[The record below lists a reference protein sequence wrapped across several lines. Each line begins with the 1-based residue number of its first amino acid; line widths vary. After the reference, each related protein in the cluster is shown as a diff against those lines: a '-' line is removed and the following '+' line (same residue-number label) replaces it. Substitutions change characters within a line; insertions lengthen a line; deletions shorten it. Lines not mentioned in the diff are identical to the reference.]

1 MHKFMDPSS
10 VALIGTPRRTGPGA
24 FNNAEMMLRYG
35 YRGRIYPVNPAGGEI
50 LGLKVYCAVSEIPE
64 SVDLAVISVG
74 RDRVPAA
81 FEDCIRAGLKRVI
94 IISQG
99 FADADERG
107 RELQDQIA
115 SRARETGVRVMGPNT
130 LGVVNN
136 YRHLNTAFVEIPFP
150 ERFLPVSLIAQT
162 GFIQVASRNLAW
174 RDIGKAI
181 DVGNSCDVDI
191 AYALDYLGDDPETQV
206 IVIHMEGL
214 KRGPEFLE
222 AAGRVSQKKPV
233 IVLKTGHSTVG
244 AKAALSHSGSL
255 VGEDH
260 VYDAVFKRAG
270 VLRVRTSAEMRD
282 AIHALAV
289 LGEMKGPRIGVVT
302 VTGAG
307 GIMCAD
313 ACEKLGLTFGEM
325 PAGLREELLKGL
337 PDWVHVSNPIDIW
350 PIGMLGNRYEEA
362 YRLSLTELLKSPGID
377 GVMAIFFVTSAPL
390 HAELNLDKAFAEAR
404 RESGNRKP
412 IATWP
417 YMDSAAAID
426 RFEAIPGIACFD
438 TIEQAV
444 QGLSYCH
451 RYHRMKNRHKPKP
464 RSFAVDEGSAGR
476 LVAKGKREGLLAGQD
491 ALGLLACYGIPAA
504 AGTEVR
510 SLTAL
515 RAAAKG
521 MKPPFVLKLAGRAF
535 LHKSE
540 WGGIVTGI
548 GNLSELKAAREKIVA
563 SVRAKDPGVAIDAFQ
578 IQEQL
583 AGKEIL
589 LGLTARPGLRSR
601 HGLRPGRHL
610 HGGLSRREPRDHS
623 RRRDDR
629 PGNDRGAADLAAS
642 QRYEGRAGCRHRRSR
657 RDHREAVVLRLAKP
671 RCRRARHQP
680 PHGLRLRLQGRR
692 RADHL
697 EINFIFEVVDFFLYS
712 SKLNSEADIL
722 LLLVIVSIGKK
733 KGRACRSPASFLP
746 SFAYLEATVQAVL
759 GAAHRHPFSCPWA
772 AEG

>member
-1 MHKFMDPSS
+1 MHKFMDPAS
-10 VALIGTPRRTGPGA
+10 VALIGTPRRTGAGA

-35 YRGRIYPVNPAGGEI
+35 YRGRIYPVNPAGGDI
-50 LGLKVYCAVSEIPE
+50 LGLKVYCAVSEIPG

-107 RELQDQIA
+107 RVLQDQIA

-181 DVGNSCDVDI
+181 DVGNSCDVDM
-191 AYALDYLGDDPETQV
+191 ADALDYLGDDPETQV

-222 AAGRVSQKKPV
+222 AAGRVSRKKPV
-233 IVLKTGHSTVG
+233 IVLKTGHSMVG

-260 VYDAVFKRAG
+260 VYDAAFKRAG
-270 VLRVRTSAEMRD
+270 LLRVRTSVEMRD
-282 AIHALAV
+282 AIHAMAV
-289 LGEMKGPRIGVVT
+289 LGEMQGPRIGVVT

-313 ACEKLGLTFGEM
+313 ACEEAGLTFGEM
-325 PAGLREELLKGL
+325 PTGLREELLKGL

-377 GVMAIFFVTSAPL
+377 GVMAIFFVTSSPL
-390 HAELNLDKAFAEAR
+390 HAELNLEKAFAEAR
-404 RESGNRKP
+404 RESGNSKP

-417 YMDSAAAID
+417 YMESAAAID
-426 RFEAIPGIACFD
+426 RFEAIPGLACFD

-451 RYHRMKNRHKPKP
+451 RTHRLKNRHRPQP
-464 RSFAVDEGSAGR
+464 RSFAVDGAAQA
-476 LVAKGKREGLLAGQD
+476 LAAKGKKEGVLVGKD
-491 ALGLLACYGIPAA
+491 ALELLGCYGIPAA
-504 AGTEVR
+504 AGTEAK
-510 SLTAL
+510 SLAAL

-563 SVRAKDPGVAIDAFQ
+563 NVREKDPNIAIDAFQ

-589 LGLTARPGLRSR
+589 LGLKCDAVFGHVMACGQGGIYTEVFRDISREIIPVDGIIARGMLESLRIWPLLKGTRGEPGADIDSLLEIIER
-601 HGLRPGRHL
+601 
-610 HGGLSRREPRDHS
+610 LSFFASENPDVAEL
-623 RRRDDR
+623 DIN
-629 PGNDRGAADLAAS
+629 PLLASA
-642 QRYEGRAGCRHRRSR
+642 EGCR
-657 RDHREAVVLRLAKP
+657 AVD
-671 RCRRARHQP
+671 ARIIW
-680 PHGLRLRLQGRR
+680 G
-692 RADHL
+692 
-697 EINFIFEVVDFFLYS
+697 
-712 SKLNSEADIL
+712 
-722 LLLVIVSIGKK
+722 
-733 KGRACRSPASFLP
+733 
-746 SFAYLEATVQAVL
+746 
-759 GAAHRHPFSCPWA
+759 
-772 AEG
+772 

>member
-1 MHKFMDPSS
+1 M
-10 VALIGTPRRTGPGA
+10 
-24 FNNAEMMLRYG
+24 
-35 YRGRIYPVNPAGGEI
+35 NPAGGDI
-50 LGLKVYCAVSEIPE
+50 LGLKVYPAVADIPE
-64 SVDLAVISVG
+64 TVDLAVISVG
-74 RDRVPAA
+74 RDRVSAA
-81 FEDCIRAGLKRVI
+81 FEDCIRAGIGRVI

-107 RELQDQIA
+107 RLLQEKIA
-115 SRARETGVRVMGPNT
+115 GRAREAGVRVIGPNT

-136 YRHLNTAFVEIPFP
+136 YSHFNTAFVEIPFP

-191 AYALDYLGDDPETQV
+191 AEALDYLGDDAETQV

-222 AAGRVSQKKPV
+222 AAGRVSRKKPV
-233 IVLKTGHSTVG
+233 VVLKTGRSTVG

-255 VGEDH
+255 VGEDN

-270 VLRVRTSAEMRD
+270 LLRVRTSVELRD

-289 LGEMKGPRIGVVT
+289 LGEMHGPRIGVVT

-313 ACEKLGLTFGEM
+313 ACEEAGLTFGEM

-337 PDWVHVSNPIDIW
+337 PDWVRVSNPIDIW
-350 PIGMLGNRYEEA
+350 PIGMLGGRYEEA
-362 YRLSLTELLKSPGID
+362 WRLSLTELLKSPGID
-377 GVMAIFFVTSAPL
+377 GVMAIFFVTSSPL
-390 HAELNLDKAFAEAR
+390 HTELNLEKAFAEAR
-404 RESGNRKP
+404 RESGNLKP

-417 YMDSAAAID
+417 YMESSAAID
-426 RFEAIPGIACFD
+426 RFEAIPGLACFD

-451 RYHRMKNRHKPKP
+451 QAHRLKNRHRPQT
-464 RSFAVDEGSAGR
+464 RSFTVDGAA
-476 LVAKGKREGLLAGQD
+476 LALAAKGKKEGVLVGKD
-491 ALGLLACYGIPAA
+491 ALELLGCYGIPAA
-504 AGTEVR
+504 AGTEAK
-510 SLTAL
+510 SLAAL

-521 MKPPFVLKLAGRAF
+521 MKPPFVLKLAGRSF

-548 GNLSELKAAREKIVA
+548 GNLSELKAAREKIA
-563 SVRAKDPGVAIDAFQ
+563 ANVRAKDPGAVIDAFQ

-589 LGLTARPGLRSR
+589 LGLKRDPVFGHVVACGQGGIYTEVFRDVSREIVPVDGPTARSMIESLRIRPLLKGARGEASVDIDGLVEIIER
-601 HGLRPGRHL
+601 
-610 HGGLSRREPRDHS
+610 LSFFATVNPDVAELDINP
-623 RRRDDR
+623 
-629 PGNDRGAADLAAS
+629 LMAS
-642 QRYEGRAGCRHRRSR
+642 AAGCRAA
-657 RDHREAVVLRLAKP
+657 D
-671 RCRRARHQP
+671 AR
-680 PHGLRLRLQGRR
+680 
-692 RADHL
+692 
-697 EINFIFEVVDFFLYS
+697 
-712 SKLNSEADIL
+712 IL
-722 LLLVIVSIGKK
+722 WG
-733 KGRACRSPASFLP
+733 
-746 SFAYLEATVQAVL
+746 
-759 GAAHRHPFSCPWA
+759 
-772 AEG
+772 

>member
-1 MHKFMDPSS
+1 MHKFMDPAS
-10 VALIGTPRRTGPGA
+10 VALIGTPRRTGAGA

-35 YRGRIYPVNPAGGEI
+35 FKGRLYPVNPAGGEI
-50 LGLKVYCAVSEIPE
+50 LGLKVYPAVADIPE
-64 SVDLAVISVG
+64 TVDLAVISVG
-74 RDRVPAA
+74 RDRVQAT
-81 FEDCIRAGLKRVI
+81 FEDCIRAGIGHVI

-107 RELQDQIA
+107 RGLQDQIA
-115 SRARETGVRVMGPNT
+115 RRAREAGVRVMGPNT

-136 YRHLNTAFVEIPFP
+136 FSHFNTAFVEISFP
-150 ERFLPVSLIAQT
+150 EEFLPVSLIAQT

-191 AYALDYLGDDPETQV
+191 ADALDYLGDDPETQV

-222 AAGRVSQKKPV
+222 AAGRVSRKKPV

-260 VYDAVFKRAG
+260 VYDAAFKRAG
-270 VLRVRTSAEMRD
+270 LLRVRTSVEMRD

-313 ACEKLGLTFGEM
+313 ACQELGLTFGEM
-325 PAGLREELLKGL
+325 PTGLREELLKGL

-350 PIGMLGNRYEEA
+350 PIGMLGGRYEEA
-362 YRLSLTELLKSPGID
+362 WRLSLTELLKSPGID
-377 GVMAIFFVTSAPL
+377 GVMAIFFVTSSPL
-390 HAELNLDKAFAEAR
+390 HAELNLEKAFTEAR
-404 RESGNRKP
+404 RESGNSKP

-417 YMDSAAAID
+417 YMESAAAID
-426 RFEAIPGIACFD
+426 RFEEIPGIACFD

-451 RYHRMKNRHKPKP
+451 RTYRLKNRHRPQP
-464 RSFAVDEGSAGR
+464 RAFAVDGAAQA
-476 LVAKGKREGLLAGQD
+476 LAAKGRKEGLLVGQD
-491 ALGLLACYGIPAA
+491 AQGLLGCYGIPAA
-504 AGTEVR
+504 AGVEAK
-510 SLTAL
+510 SLAAL
-515 RAAAKG
+515 RAAAKS
-521 MKPPFVLKLAGRAF
+521 MRPPFVLKLAGRGF

-548 GNLSELKAAREKIVA
+548 GNLGELKGAREKIVA
-563 SVRAKDPGVAIDAFQ
+563 NVRAKDPGITIDAFQ

-589 LGLTARPGLRSR
+589 LGLKRDAAFGHVLACGQGGIYTEIFRDVSRELVPVDGTTARGMIESLRIWPLLKGTRGEPGIDIDGLVEVIERLSFFASR
-601 HGLRPGRHL
+601 NPDVAELDINPL
-610 HGGLSRREPRDHS
+610 LVS
-623 RRRDDR
+623 
-629 PGNDRGAADLAAS
+629 AV
-642 QRYEGRAGCRHRRSR
+642 GCR
-657 RDHREAVVLRLAKP
+657 AVD
-671 RCRRARHQP
+671 ARIIW
-680 PHGLRLRLQGRR
+680 G
-692 RADHL
+692 
-697 EINFIFEVVDFFLYS
+697 
-712 SKLNSEADIL
+712 
-722 LLLVIVSIGKK
+722 
-733 KGRACRSPASFLP
+733 
-746 SFAYLEATVQAVL
+746 
-759 GAAHRHPFSCPWA
+759 
-772 AEG
+772 